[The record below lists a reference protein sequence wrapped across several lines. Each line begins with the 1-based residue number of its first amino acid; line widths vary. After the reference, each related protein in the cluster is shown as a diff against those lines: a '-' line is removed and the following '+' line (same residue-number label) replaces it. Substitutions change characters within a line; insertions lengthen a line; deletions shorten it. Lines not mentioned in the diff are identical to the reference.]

1 MALLDASKLSRE
13 EFRRQKDLDAAR
25 KAGTAPAELDEQ
37 GRPINPH
44 IPQYISKAPWYL
56 DTGAPSL
63 AHQRRPDYDASAS
76 KLNDW
81 YDRGA
86 KAGPAAT
93 KYRKG
98 ACENCGAMTH
108 KRQDCLERPRK
119 KGAKYTNQDIA
130 PDEVIQDI
138 QAGYDAKRDRWNG
151 YDPAEHSKIYDEY
164 AAIEAARQKLREE
177 QIDSQTDAAVRK
189 VAKAGGG
196 GNDEFGSS
204 DEEDA
209 DEDKYADS
217 ADAYLINLDPSSAYY
232 DPKTRSMRD
241 NPNKNVNPE
250 DSQFAGDNFLRNSG
264 EAVDVQKLQLFAW
277 QSAAR
282 GNDVHLNANPTQG
295 EILHHQYKE
304 KKDHLKN
311 TSKVGIL
318 AKYGGEEYLEK
329 APKEL
334 LNGQTEDYV
343 EYSRTGQV
351 IKGRE
356 RAKAKSNLTKLNSVY
371 VNNHISVWGSWYQV
385 STGKWGYACC
395 HSTLHGSYCAGEA
408 GIEASEA
415 AKAQNLLNPRS
426 LLETH
431 LETSGKGKERA
442 NVAEDPSLSKKRLG
456 EKDVALDKEKLQ
468 RAIAE
473 EKKRKKGEL
482 DDDGGDKRRK
492 FSSGYQDVTEEE
504 LGGLSWLYRRVA
516 HLLILTGR
524 GLSTLFLFTTRAD
537 LEATLTW
544 HTLAHGLWSAYQ
556 LGLTPRARMSSMFRK
571 KASSRKSVD
580 AYSESDHSE
589 SDVSNA
595 PTPTSRVESSKPISP
610 TSETPTSKREPM
622 SSEAW
627 TVIILLI
634 IGIIGRLCYA
644 KFGGIELY
652 LGSIITEDESLW
664 GTVLRDLNAQ
674 IMRISA
680 RAAAGVFAGLAGRLV
695 LDLASGSA
703 GQAVRFT
710 ASLLGI
716 SLGML
721 FSEVI
726 RGVFDE
732 KDHWENRTVTHI
744 HKSSHRLRKS
754 SGRRRR
760 TTSTSEIID
769 DPDLTDDPHSVAATS
784 IAATALTSQPAERR
798 THRRALSE
806 RDSQHAETIGL
817 GTIPSVFSG
826 DLEAEIAELRR
837 QASTAAGQQHKYQE
851 EQKYEYARGNKA
863 RALQLECEF
872 PSKASIRGLEL
883 RIGEVKRYEA
893 LAESLTRQ
901 VGDKIVE
908 ERTCDTVAGPAFFQL
923 WTATRWATQRS
934 GGYYSESDTRR
945 KVNPVRVTVSA
956 GGETYEVTAE
966 DEEVE
971 IGPNLRVRTRHVYQ
985 PPITQPQEPASIS
998 TQFTPPIR
1006 PAPARA
1012 ASVTPTPSPARPPR
1026 SVPRSKANT
1035 FTRPAGDIDE
1045 DVRAAPVG
1053 SRAKG
1058 RSKRESD

>member
-1 MALLDASKLSRE
+1 
-13 EFRRQKDLDAAR
+13 
-25 KAGTAPAELDEQ
+25 
-37 GRPINPH
+37 
-44 IPQYISKAPWYL
+44 
-56 DTGAPSL
+56 
-63 AHQRRPDYDASAS
+63 
-76 KLNDW
+76 
-81 YDRGA
+81 
-86 KAGPAAT
+86 
-93 KYRKG
+93 
-98 ACENCGAMTH
+98 
-108 KRQDCLERPRK
+108 
-119 KGAKYTNQDIA
+119 
-130 PDEVIQDI
+130 
-138 QAGYDAKRDRWNG
+138 
-151 YDPAEHSKIYDEY
+151 
-164 AAIEAARQKLREE
+164 
-177 QIDSQTDAAVRK
+177 
-189 VAKAGGG
+189 
-196 GNDEFGSS
+196 
-204 DEEDA
+204 
-209 DEDKYADS
+209 
-217 ADAYLINLDPSSAYY
+217 
-232 DPKTRSMRD
+232 
-241 NPNKNVNPE
+241 
-250 DSQFAGDNFLRNSG
+250 
-264 EAVDVQKLQLFAW
+264 
-277 QSAAR
+277 
-282 GNDVHLNANPTQG
+282 
-295 EILHHQYKE
+295 
-304 KKDHLKN
+304 
-311 TSKVGIL
+311 
-318 AKYGGEEYLEK
+318 
-329 APKEL
+329 
-334 LNGQTEDYV
+334 
-343 EYSRTGQV
+343 
-351 IKGRE
+351 
-356 RAKAKSNLTKLNSVY
+356 
-371 VNNHISVWGSWYQV
+371 
-385 STGKWGYACC
+385 
-395 HSTLHGSYCAGEA
+395 
-408 GIEASEA
+408 
-415 AKAQNLLNPRS
+415 
-426 LLETH
+426 
-431 LETSGKGKERA
+431 
-442 NVAEDPSLSKKRLG
+442 
-456 EKDVALDKEKLQ
+456 
-468 RAIAE
+468 
-473 EKKRKKGEL
+473 
-482 DDDGGDKRRK
+482 
-492 FSSGYQDVTEEE
+492 
-504 LGGLSWLYRRVA
+504 
-516 HLLILTGR
+516 
-524 GLSTLFLFTTRAD
+524 
-537 LEATLTW
+537 
-544 HTLAHGLWSAYQ
+544 
-556 LGLTPRARMSSMFRK
+556 MSSMFRK

-674 IMRISA
+674 EGTVGAVVIGLWEGVLLHQIMRISA

-703 GQAVRFT
+703 GQA
-710 ASLLGI
+710 
-716 SLGML
+716 
-721 FSEVI
+721 
-726 RGVFDE
+726 
-732 KDHWENRTVTHI
+732 
-744 HKSSHRLRKS
+744 
-754 SGRRRR
+754 
-760 TTSTSEIID
+760 
-769 DPDLTDDPHSVAATS
+769 
-784 IAATALTSQPAERR
+784 PAERR

-908 ERTCDTVAGPAFFQL
+908 AHRRAVEKEL
-923 WTATRWATQRS
+923 ATPLPVPRSFNSGQRHGGATQRS

-945 KVNPVRVTVSA
+945 KINPVRVTVSA

>member
-1 MALLDASKLSRE
+1 
-13 EFRRQKDLDAAR
+13 
-25 KAGTAPAELDEQ
+25 
-37 GRPINPH
+37 
-44 IPQYISKAPWYL
+44 
-56 DTGAPSL
+56 
-63 AHQRRPDYDASAS
+63 
-76 KLNDW
+76 
-81 YDRGA
+81 
-86 KAGPAAT
+86 
-93 KYRKG
+93 
-98 ACENCGAMTH
+98 
-108 KRQDCLERPRK
+108 
-119 KGAKYTNQDIA
+119 
-130 PDEVIQDI
+130 
-138 QAGYDAKRDRWNG
+138 
-151 YDPAEHSKIYDEY
+151 
-164 AAIEAARQKLREE
+164 
-177 QIDSQTDAAVRK
+177 
-189 VAKAGGG
+189 
-196 GNDEFGSS
+196 
-204 DEEDA
+204 
-209 DEDKYADS
+209 
-217 ADAYLINLDPSSAYY
+217 
-232 DPKTRSMRD
+232 
-241 NPNKNVNPE
+241 
-250 DSQFAGDNFLRNSG
+250 
-264 EAVDVQKLQLFAW
+264 
-277 QSAAR
+277 
-282 GNDVHLNANPTQG
+282 
-295 EILHHQYKE
+295 
-304 KKDHLKN
+304 
-311 TSKVGIL
+311 
-318 AKYGGEEYLEK
+318 
-329 APKEL
+329 
-334 LNGQTEDYV
+334 
-343 EYSRTGQV
+343 
-351 IKGRE
+351 
-356 RAKAKSNLTKLNSVY
+356 
-371 VNNHISVWGSWYQV
+371 
-385 STGKWGYACC
+385 
-395 HSTLHGSYCAGEA
+395 
-408 GIEASEA
+408 
-415 AKAQNLLNPRS
+415 
-426 LLETH
+426 
-431 LETSGKGKERA
+431 
-442 NVAEDPSLSKKRLG
+442 
-456 EKDVALDKEKLQ
+456 
-468 RAIAE
+468 
-473 EKKRKKGEL
+473 
-482 DDDGGDKRRK
+482 
-492 FSSGYQDVTEEE
+492 
-504 LGGLSWLYRRVA
+504 
-516 HLLILTGR
+516 
-524 GLSTLFLFTTRAD
+524 
-537 LEATLTW
+537 
-544 HTLAHGLWSAYQ
+544 
-556 LGLTPRARMSSMFRK
+556 MSSMFRK

-664 GTVLRDLNAQ
+664 GTVLRDLNAQEGTVGAVVIGLWEGVLLHQ

-863 RALQLECEF
+863 RALQLEW
-872 PSKASIRGLEL
+872 
-883 RIGEVKRYEA
+883 EVKRYEA

-908 ERTCDTVAGPAFFQL
+908 AHRRAVEKEL
-923 WTATRWATQRS
+923 ATPLPVPRSFNSGQRHGGATQRS